1 VLVIVEGPSD
11 ETALDL
17 LFNRLFDRHEVHI
30 EVVHGDITAD
40 YSIAPADIA
49 KAVMKLA
56 KEASLPIKFSR
67 KDIQQV
73 IHIVDTDGAYIP
85 DGFVVED
92 KNAKDK
98 PVYTETEIRTAHPER
113 IILRN
118 HHKQQK
124 LDRLCQLKEIWG
136 TVPYQIYYMSSNLD
150 HALHGKLNST
160 DDEKEEDAN
169 NFAVK
174 YMNDLPGFLEYLAKI
189 NGSKTSDYKQ
199 SWTYIKKERHSLER
213 NSNLRLCF

>member
-1 VLVIVEGPSD
+1 MFVIVEGPSD
-11 ETALDL
+11 EDALGV
-17 LFNRLFDRHEVHI
+17 LFHRLFDCHEVFI

-49 KAVMKLA
+49 KAVMQLVKG
-56 KEASLPIKFSR
+56 ASLPIPFSR

-92 KNAKDK
+92 KSVKDK
-98 PVYTETEIRTAHPER
+98 PFYTGTEIRTAYPER
-113 IILRN
+113 IIQRN

-124 LDRLCQLKEIWG
+124 LDRLCQLKSIWG

-169 NFAVK
+169 NFAGK
-174 YMNDLPGFLEYLAKI
+174 YMDDLPGFLEYLAKI
-189 NGSKTSDYKQ
+189 NGSKTTDYKQ
-199 SWTYIKKERHSLER
+199 SWTYIKQARHSLEQ

>member
-1 VLVIVEGPSD
+1 VFVIVEGPSD
-11 ETALDL
+11 EDALGV
-17 LFNRLFDRHEVHI
+17 LFHRLFDRHEVYI
-30 EVVHGDITAD
+30 EVVHGDITSD

-49 KAVMKLA
+49 KAVMQQVKG
-56 KEASLPIKFSR
+56 ASLPIPFSR

-98 PVYTETEIRTAHPER
+98 PVYTETEIRTADPVG
-113 IILRN
+113 IIRRN

-124 LDRLCQLKEIWG
+124 LDRLCQLKAIWG

-169 NFAVK
+169 NFAAK
-174 YMNDLPGFLEYLAKI
+174 YMDDLPGFLEYLAKI
-189 NGSKTSDYKQ
+189 NGSKTTDYKQ
-199 SWTYIKKERHSLER
+199 SWTYIKKERHSLEQ